1 MKKVLL
7 TITIFLSF
15 NLVFANENVQEL
27 KNKIITIASKYEGKG
42 DPDFKI
48 QNELEPYVN
57 QLIKLAPQKP
67 IKERLPVLAGLWKQ
81 VWGPYDYRNDNR
93 GVDPTLDVK
102 EIYQYVSSNG
112 YYYNISPQLN
122 KRTGK
127 EESIGYLKGEY
138 EFSDTDENSLNVH
151 FVKFPGM
158 KTRPTDR
165 EFYDFVAEAEA
176 DALPNQKTIVPT
188 WIVKLFFR
196 GGSLIEVYTD
206 NDVRILYGSNKS
218 DFKNKYLYVMK
229 RVN

>member
-1 MKKVLL
+1 
-7 TITIFLSF
+7 
-15 NLVFANENVQEL
+15 
-27 KNKIITIASKYEGKG
+27 
-42 DPDFKI
+42 
-48 QNELEPYVN
+48 
-57 QLIKLAPQKP
+57 
-67 IKERLPVLAGLWKQ
+67 
-81 VWGPYDYRNDNR
+81 
-93 GVDPTLDVK
+93 
-102 EIYQYVSSNG
+102 
-112 YYYNISPQLN
+112 
-122 KRTGK
+122 
-127 EESIGYLKGEY
+127 
-138 EFSDTDENSLNVH
+138 
-151 FVKFPGM
+151 M